1 MSSIEEAILKLDK
14 RLAGVEF
21 DFAFLGGS
29 VLSLLVTNPDVDAI
43 RVTKDVDVM
52 MDIRTRKDFHKA
64 DRILEGLGFRHDT
77 REDAPICRWV
87 YEDVTVDVLPT
98 TEDVLGWKSKWFA
111 EALDESTAITVGR
124 RKVRV
129 VTAPYFVALKLEAFE
144 DRGAGDFVTSTDFE
158 DVICLFNG
166 RATIVDE
173 IAACDKLRAGLAG
186 KFTGYLNSPGLED
199 AVEGFVQTEPDPEP
213 RKARIMG
220 MFKSVA
226 ALASAS

>member
-1 MSSIEEAILKLDK
+1 MTTIEESILKLDR
-14 RLAGVEF
+14 RLTGVPFE
-21 DFAFLGGS
+21 FAFLGGS

-52 MDIRTRKDFHKA
+52 MNIRTRSEFHKA
-64 DRILEGLGFRHDT
+64 DKMLERLGFRHDT

-98 TEDVLGWKSKWFA
+98 TEDVLGWNSKWFA
-111 EALDESTAITVGR
+111 EALDESVQISLGK

-144 DRGAGDFVTSTDFE
+144 DRGAGDFIASADFE

-166 RATIVDE
+166 RDVIVDE
-173 IAACDKLRAGLAG
+173 IAACDKLRAGLAE
-186 KFTGYLNSPGLED
+186 KFSVYLSSSGIED
-199 AVEGFVQTEPDPEP
+199 AVEGFVQTESDPEI
-213 RKARIMG
+213 RKEKILG
-220 MFKSVA
+220 MFRKVA
-226 ALASAS
+226 NLA